1 MGNLGPKLL
10 EELQCE
16 NVFTIG
22 GIGISE
28 SVVVTW
34 IIMAVF
40 LLAAILLTRNLK
52 VENPGRGQL
61 MLEYIVTWLQG
72 IGEGIIGEEEKG
84 YASYL
89 TSILIYLGA
98 SQAISVV
105 TMIEMYIAPEMV
117 TETSI
122 GLSSMF
128 TSSSMI
134 VAIIVVGIAPAIC
147 EEAVFRGVFF
157 NSIWNQTHGK
167 WIPILVTAA
176 VFGLFHGSIIRFFP
190 TFLLGIVLGYL
201 VYETNNMF
209 YNVMFHAINN
219 IIPVLVLYGMQFL
232 MQLMARALGMNG
244 SGMWNFVMDTATS
257 QVSQLSPAF
266 MGIYIIDGGVGL
278 AILYLGNHVLH
289 LGREGYP
296 KELFPKEKRKQQFI
310 WLALALALA
319 VTGGMMIVAG
329 TIQDL
334 HF

>member
-1 MGNLGPKLL
+1 MG
-10 EELQCE
+10 
-16 NVFTIG
+16 T
-22 GIGISE
+22 
-28 SVVVTW
+28 
-34 IIMAVF
+34 
-40 LLAAILLTRNLK
+40 
-52 VENPGRGQL
+52 
-61 MLEYIVTWLQG
+61 
-72 IGEGIIGEEEKG
+72 
-84 YASYL
+84 
-89 TSILIYLGA
+89 ILIYLGA

-157 NSIWNQTHGK
+157 YSIWNQTHGK

-266 MGIYIIDGGVGL
+266 MGIYMIDGGVGL

-289 LGREGYP
+289 LGREGHP

-310 WLALALALA
+310 WLTLALALA

-329 TIQDL
+329 TIQGL

>member
-1 MGNLGPKLL
+1 MVGKVKYMENEKKQLRLWQGLLVIILAGLEVFVFSDFLPQWLGMGRSLIGELILLGTAVGAVAVFGGKFRSVFPIHKPKLT
-10 EELQCE
+10 E
-16 NVFTIG
+16 VMGT
-22 GIGISE
+22 
-28 SVVVTW
+28 
-34 IIMAVF
+34 
-40 LLAAILLTRNLK
+40 
-52 VENPGRGQL
+52 
-61 MLEYIVTWLQG
+61 
-72 IGEGIIGEEEKG
+72 
-84 YASYL
+84 
-89 TSILIYLGA
+89 ILIYLGA

-167 WIPILVTAA
+167 WIPIIVTAA

-266 MGIYIIDGGVGL
+266 MGIYMIDGGVGL

-310 WLALALALA
+310 WLTLALALA

-329 TIQDL
+329 TLQGL

>member
-1 MGNLGPKLL
+1 MVGKVKDMENEKKQLRLWQGLLVIILAGLEVFVFSDFLPQWLGMGRSLIGELILLGTAVGAVAVFGGKFRSVFPIHKPKLT
-10 EELQCE
+10 E
-16 NVFTIG
+16 VMGT
-22 GIGISE
+22 
-28 SVVVTW
+28 
-34 IIMAVF
+34 
-40 LLAAILLTRNLK
+40 
-52 VENPGRGQL
+52 
-61 MLEYIVTWLQG
+61 
-72 IGEGIIGEEEKG
+72 
-84 YASYL
+84 
-89 TSILIYLGA
+89 ILIYLGA

-266 MGIYIIDGGVGL
+266 MGIYMIDGGVGL

-319 VTGGMMIVAG
+319 VTGGMMIIAG

>member
-1 MGNLGPKLL
+1 MVGKVKYMENEKKQLRLWQGLLVIILAGLEIFVFSGFLPQWLGMGRSLIGELILLGMAVGAVAVFHGNFRSVFPIHKPKLT
-10 EELQCE
+10 E
-16 NVFTIG
+16 VMGT
-22 GIGISE
+22 
-28 SVVVTW
+28 
-34 IIMAVF
+34 
-40 LLAAILLTRNLK
+40 
-52 VENPGRGQL
+52 
-61 MLEYIVTWLQG
+61 
-72 IGEGIIGEEEKG
+72 
-84 YASYL
+84 
-89 TSILIYLGA
+89 ILIYLGA

-157 NSIWNQTHGK
+157 NSVWNQTHGK

-266 MGIYIIDGGVGL
+266 MGIYMIDGGVGL

>member
-1 MGNLGPKLL
+1 MVGKVKYMGKEKKQLRLWQGLLVIILAGLEVFVFSDFLPQWLGMGRSLIGELILLGTAVGAVAVFGGKFRSVFPIHKPKLT
-10 EELQCE
+10 E
-16 NVFTIG
+16 VMGT
-22 GIGISE
+22 
-28 SVVVTW
+28 
-34 IIMAVF
+34 
-40 LLAAILLTRNLK
+40 
-52 VENPGRGQL
+52 
-61 MLEYIVTWLQG
+61 
-72 IGEGIIGEEEKG
+72 
-84 YASYL
+84 
-89 TSILIYLGA
+89 ILIYLGA

-147 EEAVFRGVFF
+147 EEAVFRGVLF

-167 WIPILVTAA
+167 WIPIIVTAA

-266 MGIYIIDGGVGL
+266 MGIYMIDGSVGL

-329 TIQDL
+329 TIQGL

>member
-1 MGNLGPKLL
+1 LVGKVKDMENEKKQLRLWQGLLVIILAGLEVFVFSDFLPQWLGMGRSLIGELILLGTAVGAVAVFGGKFRSVFPIHKPKLT
-10 EELQCE
+10 E
-16 NVFTIG
+16 VMGT
-22 GIGISE
+22 
-28 SVVVTW
+28 
-34 IIMAVF
+34 
-40 LLAAILLTRNLK
+40 
-52 VENPGRGQL
+52 
-61 MLEYIVTWLQG
+61 
-72 IGEGIIGEEEKG
+72 
-84 YASYL
+84 
-89 TSILIYLGA
+89 ILIYLGA

-105 TMIEMYIAPEMV
+105 TMTEMYIAPEMV

-266 MGIYIIDGGVGL
+266 MGIYMIDGGVGL

>member
-1 MGNLGPKLL
+1 MVGKVKYMENEKKQLRLWQGLLVIILAGLEIFVFSGFLPQWLGMGRSLIGELILLGMAVGAVAVFHGNFRSVFPIHKPKLT
-10 EELQCE
+10 E
-16 NVFTIG
+16 VMGT
-22 GIGISE
+22 
-28 SVVVTW
+28 
-34 IIMAVF
+34 
-40 LLAAILLTRNLK
+40 
-52 VENPGRGQL
+52 
-61 MLEYIVTWLQG
+61 
-72 IGEGIIGEEEKG
+72 
-84 YASYL
+84 
-89 TSILIYLGA
+89 ILIYLGA

-167 WIPILVTAA
+167 WIPIIVTAA

-266 MGIYIIDGGVGL
+266 MGIYMIDGGVGL

-329 TIQDL
+329 TIQNL

>member
-1 MGNLGPKLL
+1 MVGKVKYMENEKKQLRLWQGLLVIVLAGLEVFVFSGFLPQWLGMGRSLIGELILLGMAVGAVAVFHGNFRSVFPIHKPKLT
-10 EELQCE
+10 E
-16 NVFTIG
+16 VMGT
-22 GIGISE
+22 
-28 SVVVTW
+28 
-34 IIMAVF
+34 
-40 LLAAILLTRNLK
+40 
-52 VENPGRGQL
+52 
-61 MLEYIVTWLQG
+61 
-72 IGEGIIGEEEKG
+72 
-84 YASYL
+84 
-89 TSILIYLGA
+89 ILIYLGA

-157 NSIWNQTHGK
+157 NSVWNQTHGK

-266 MGIYIIDGGVGL
+266 MGIYMIDGGVGL

>member
-1 MGNLGPKLL
+1 MDGKVKYMENEKKQLRLWQGLLVIILAGLEVFVFSDFLPQWLGMGRSLIGELILLGTAVGAVAVFGGKFRSVFPIHKPKLT
-10 EELQCE
+10 E
-16 NVFTIG
+16 VMGT
-22 GIGISE
+22 
-28 SVVVTW
+28 
-34 IIMAVF
+34 
-40 LLAAILLTRNLK
+40 
-52 VENPGRGQL
+52 
-61 MLEYIVTWLQG
+61 
-72 IGEGIIGEEEKG
+72 
-84 YASYL
+84 
-89 TSILIYLGA
+89 ILIYLGA

-266 MGIYIIDGGVGL
+266 MGIYMIDGSVGL

-329 TIQDL
+329 TLQGL

>member
-1 MGNLGPKLL
+1 MVGKVKYMENEKKQLRLWQGLLVIILAGLEVFVFSDFLPQWLGMGRSLIGELILLGTAVGAVAVFGGKFRSVFPIHKPKLT
-10 EELQCE
+10 E
-16 NVFTIG
+16 VMGT
-22 GIGISE
+22 
-28 SVVVTW
+28 
-34 IIMAVF
+34 
-40 LLAAILLTRNLK
+40 
-52 VENPGRGQL
+52 
-61 MLEYIVTWLQG
+61 
-72 IGEGIIGEEEKG
+72 
-84 YASYL
+84 
-89 TSILIYLGA
+89 ILIYLGA

-167 WIPILVTAA
+167 WIPIIVTAA

-266 MGIYIIDGGVGL
+266 IGIYMIDGGVGL

-329 TIQDL
+329 TIQGL

>member
-1 MGNLGPKLL
+1 MVKVKYMENEKKQLRLWQGLLVIILAGLEVFVFSDFLPQWLGMGRSLIGELILLGTAVGAVAVFGGKIRSVFPIHKPKLT
-10 EELQCE
+10 E
-16 NVFTIG
+16 VMGT
-22 GIGISE
+22 
-28 SVVVTW
+28 
-34 IIMAVF
+34 
-40 LLAAILLTRNLK
+40 
-52 VENPGRGQL
+52 
-61 MLEYIVTWLQG
+61 
-72 IGEGIIGEEEKG
+72 
-84 YASYL
+84 
-89 TSILIYLGA
+89 ILIYLGA

-167 WIPILVTAA
+167 WIPIIVTAA

-266 MGIYIIDGGVGL
+266 MGIYMIDGGVGL

-329 TIQDL
+329 TIQGL

>member
-1 MGNLGPKLL
+1 MVGKVKYMENEKKQLRLWQGLLVIILAGLEVFVFSDFLPQWLGMGRSLIGELILLGMAVGAVAVFHGNFRSVFPIHKPKLT
-10 EELQCE
+10 E
-16 NVFTIG
+16 VMGT
-22 GIGISE
+22 
-28 SVVVTW
+28 
-34 IIMAVF
+34 
-40 LLAAILLTRNLK
+40 
-52 VENPGRGQL
+52 
-61 MLEYIVTWLQG
+61 
-72 IGEGIIGEEEKG
+72 
-84 YASYL
+84 
-89 TSILIYLGA
+89 ILIYLGA

-266 MGIYIIDGGVGL
+266 MGIYMIDGGVGL

>member
-1 MGNLGPKLL
+1 MVGKVKYMENEKKQLRLWQGLLVIILAGLEVFVFSGFLPQWLGMGRSLIGELILLGTAVGAVAVFHGNFRSVFPIHKPKLT
-10 EELQCE
+10 E
-16 NVFTIG
+16 VMGT
-22 GIGISE
+22 
-28 SVVVTW
+28 
-34 IIMAVF
+34 
-40 LLAAILLTRNLK
+40 
-52 VENPGRGQL
+52 
-61 MLEYIVTWLQG
+61 
-72 IGEGIIGEEEKG
+72 
-84 YASYL
+84 
-89 TSILIYLGA
+89 ILIYLGA

-167 WIPILVTAA
+167 WIPIIVTAA

-201 VYETNNMF
+201 VYETNDMF

-266 MGIYIIDGGVGL
+266 MGIYMIDGGVGL

>member
-1 MGNLGPKLL
+1 MENEKKQLRLWQGLLVIILAGLEVFVFSDFLPQWLGMGRSLIGELILLGTAVGAVAVFGGKFRSVFPIHKPKLT
-10 EELQCE
+10 E
-16 NVFTIG
+16 VMGT
-22 GIGISE
+22 
-28 SVVVTW
+28 
-34 IIMAVF
+34 
-40 LLAAILLTRNLK
+40 
-52 VENPGRGQL
+52 
-61 MLEYIVTWLQG
+61 
-72 IGEGIIGEEEKG
+72 
-84 YASYL
+84 
-89 TSILIYLGA
+89 ILIYLGA

-167 WIPILVTAA
+167 WVPIIVTAA
-176 VFGLFHGSIIRFFP
+176 VFGLFHGSITRFFP

-219 IIPVLVLYGMQFL
+219 IIPVLALYGMQFL
-232 MQLMARALGMNG
+232 MQLMARALGMYG

-266 MGIYIIDGGVGL
+266 MGIYMIDGSVGL

-310 WLALALALA
+310 WLALTLALA
-319 VTGGMMIVAG
+319 VTGGMMIIAG

>member
-1 MGNLGPKLL
+1 MVGKVKDMENEKKQLRLWQGLLVIILAGLEIFVFSGFLPQWLGMGRSLIGELILLGTAVGAVAVFHGNFRSVFPIHKPKLT
-10 EELQCE
+10 E
-16 NVFTIG
+16 VMGT
-22 GIGISE
+22 
-28 SVVVTW
+28 
-34 IIMAVF
+34 
-40 LLAAILLTRNLK
+40 
-52 VENPGRGQL
+52 
-61 MLEYIVTWLQG
+61 
-72 IGEGIIGEEEKG
+72 
-84 YASYL
+84 
-89 TSILIYLGA
+89 ILIYLGA

-167 WIPILVTAA
+167 WIPIIVTAA

-232 MQLMARALGMNG
+232 MQLMARVLGMNG

-266 MGIYIIDGGVGL
+266 MGIYMIDGGVGL

>member
-1 MGNLGPKLL
+1 MVGKVKYMENEKKQLRLWQGLLVIILAGLEVFVFSDFLPQWLGMGRSLIGELILLGTAVGAVAVFGGKFRSVFPIHKPKLT
-10 EELQCE
+10 E
-16 NVFTIG
+16 VMGT
-22 GIGISE
+22 
-28 SVVVTW
+28 
-34 IIMAVF
+34 
-40 LLAAILLTRNLK
+40 
-52 VENPGRGQL
+52 
-61 MLEYIVTWLQG
+61 
-72 IGEGIIGEEEKG
+72 
-84 YASYL
+84 
-89 TSILIYLGA
+89 ILIYFGA

-266 MGIYIIDGGVGL
+266 MGIYMIDGGVGL

-329 TIQDL
+329 TLQGL

>member
-1 MGNLGPKLL
+1 MDGKVKYMENEKKQLRLWQGLLVIILAGLEVFVFSDFLPQWLGMGRSLIGELILLGTAVGAVAVFGGKFRSVFPIHKPKLT
-10 EELQCE
+10 E
-16 NVFTIG
+16 VMGT
-22 GIGISE
+22 
-28 SVVVTW
+28 
-34 IIMAVF
+34 
-40 LLAAILLTRNLK
+40 
-52 VENPGRGQL
+52 
-61 MLEYIVTWLQG
+61 
-72 IGEGIIGEEEKG
+72 
-84 YASYL
+84 
-89 TSILIYLGA
+89 ILIYFGA

-167 WIPILVTAA
+167 WIPILVTAV

-266 MGIYIIDGGVGL
+266 MGIYMIDGGVGL
-278 AILYLGNHVLH
+278 AIFYLGNHVLH

-329 TIQDL
+329 TIQGL

>member
-1 MGNLGPKLL
+1 MENEKKQLRLWQGLLVIILAGLEVFVFSGFLPQWLGMGRSLIGELILLGTAVGVVAVFGGNFRSVFPIHKPKLT
-10 EELQCE
+10 E
-16 NVFTIG
+16 VMGT
-22 GIGISE
+22 
-28 SVVVTW
+28 
-34 IIMAVF
+34 
-40 LLAAILLTRNLK
+40 
-52 VENPGRGQL
+52 
-61 MLEYIVTWLQG
+61 
-72 IGEGIIGEEEKG
+72 
-84 YASYL
+84 
-89 TSILIYLGA
+89 ILIYLGA

-157 NSIWNQTHGK
+157 NSIWNKTHGK

-201 VYETNNMF
+201 VYETNNML

-219 IIPVLVLYGMQFL
+219 VIPVLVLYGMQFL

-266 MGIYIIDGGVGL
+266 MGIYMIDGGVGL

-319 VTGGMMIVAG
+319 VTGGMMIIAG

>member
-1 MGNLGPKLL
+1 MVKVKYMENEKKQLRLWQGLLVIILAGLEVFVFSDFLPQWLGMGRSLIGELILLGTAVGAVAVFGGKFRSVFPIHKPKLT
-10 EELQCE
+10 E
-16 NVFTIG
+16 VMGT
-22 GIGISE
+22 
-28 SVVVTW
+28 
-34 IIMAVF
+34 
-40 LLAAILLTRNLK
+40 
-52 VENPGRGQL
+52 
-61 MLEYIVTWLQG
+61 
-72 IGEGIIGEEEKG
+72 
-84 YASYL
+84 
-89 TSILIYLGA
+89 ILIYLGA

-266 MGIYIIDGGVGL
+266 MGIYMIDGGVGL

>member
-1 MGNLGPKLL
+1 MENEKKQLRLWQGLLVIILAGLEVFVFSDFLPQWLGMGRSLIGELILLGTAVGAVAVFGGKFRSVFPIHKPKLT
-10 EELQCE
+10 E
-16 NVFTIG
+16 VMGT
-22 GIGISE
+22 
-28 SVVVTW
+28 
-34 IIMAVF
+34 
-40 LLAAILLTRNLK
+40 
-52 VENPGRGQL
+52 
-61 MLEYIVTWLQG
+61 
-72 IGEGIIGEEEKG
+72 
-84 YASYL
+84 
-89 TSILIYLGA
+89 ILIYLGA

-167 WIPILVTAA
+167 WIPILVTAV
-176 VFGLFHGSIIRFFP
+176 VFGLFHGSIIRFFT

-266 MGIYIIDGGVGL
+266 MGIYMIDGGVGL

-329 TIQDL
+329 TIQGL

>member
-1 MGNLGPKLL
+1 MIGELILLGTAVGAVAVFGGKIWSVFPIHKPKLT
-10 EELQCE
+10 E
-16 NVFTIG
+16 VMGT
-22 GIGISE
+22 
-28 SVVVTW
+28 
-34 IIMAVF
+34 
-40 LLAAILLTRNLK
+40 
-52 VENPGRGQL
+52 
-61 MLEYIVTWLQG
+61 
-72 IGEGIIGEEEKG
+72 
-84 YASYL
+84 
-89 TSILIYLGA
+89 ILIYLGA

-266 MGIYIIDGGVGL
+266 MGIYMIDGGVGL

-329 TIQDL
+329 TIQGL

>member
-1 MGNLGPKLL
+1 MDGKVKYMENEKKQLRLWQGLLVIILAGLEVFVFSDFLPQWLGMGRSLIGELILLGTAVGAVAVFGGKFRSVFPIHKPKLT
-10 EELQCE
+10 E
-16 NVFTIG
+16 VMGT
-22 GIGISE
+22 
-28 SVVVTW
+28 
-34 IIMAVF
+34 
-40 LLAAILLTRNLK
+40 
-52 VENPGRGQL
+52 
-61 MLEYIVTWLQG
+61 
-72 IGEGIIGEEEKG
+72 
-84 YASYL
+84 
-89 TSILIYLGA
+89 ILIYFGA

-232 MQLMARALGMNG
+232 MQLMARALGMYG
-244 SGMWNFVMDTATS
+244 SGMWNFIMDTATS

-266 MGIYIIDGGVGL
+266 MGIYMIDGGVGL

-329 TIQDL
+329 TIQGL

>member
-1 MGNLGPKLL
+1 MDGKVKYMENEKKQLRLWQGLLVIILAGLEVFVFSDFLPQWLGMGRSLIGELILLGTAVGAVAVFGGKIRSVFPIHKPKLT
-10 EELQCE
+10 E
-16 NVFTIG
+16 VMGT
-22 GIGISE
+22 
-28 SVVVTW
+28 
-34 IIMAVF
+34 
-40 LLAAILLTRNLK
+40 
-52 VENPGRGQL
+52 
-61 MLEYIVTWLQG
+61 
-72 IGEGIIGEEEKG
+72 
-84 YASYL
+84 
-89 TSILIYLGA
+89 ILIYLGA

-266 MGIYIIDGGVGL
+266 MGIYMIDGGVGL

-329 TIQDL
+329 TLQGL

>member
-1 MGNLGPKLL
+1 MVGKVKYMENEKKQLRLWQGLLVIILAGLEVFVFSGFLPQWLGMGRSLIGELILLGMAVGAVAVFHGNFRSVFPIHKPKLT
-10 EELQCE
+10 E
-16 NVFTIG
+16 VMGT
-22 GIGISE
+22 
-28 SVVVTW
+28 
-34 IIMAVF
+34 
-40 LLAAILLTRNLK
+40 
-52 VENPGRGQL
+52 
-61 MLEYIVTWLQG
+61 
-72 IGEGIIGEEEKG
+72 
-84 YASYL
+84 
-89 TSILIYLGA
+89 ILIYLGA

-244 SGMWNFVMDTATS
+244 SGMWNFVMDTASS

-266 MGIYIIDGGVGL
+266 MGIYMIDGGVGL

-329 TIQDL
+329 TIQNL

>member
-1 MGNLGPKLL
+1 MVGKVKYMENEKKQLRLWQGLLVIILAGLEVFVFSGFLPQWLGMGRSLIGELILLGTAVGAVAVFHGNFRSVFPIHKPKLT
-10 EELQCE
+10 E
-16 NVFTIG
+16 VMGT
-22 GIGISE
+22 
-28 SVVVTW
+28 
-34 IIMAVF
+34 
-40 LLAAILLTRNLK
+40 
-52 VENPGRGQL
+52 
-61 MLEYIVTWLQG
+61 
-72 IGEGIIGEEEKG
+72 
-84 YASYL
+84 
-89 TSILIYLGA
+89 ILIYLGA

-147 EEAVFRGVFF
+147 EEAVFRGVLF
-157 NSIWNQTHGK
+157 NSVWNQTHGK

-266 MGIYIIDGGVGL
+266 MGIYMIDGGVGL

>member
-1 MGNLGPKLL
+1 MVGKVKYMENEKKQLRLWQGLLVIILAGLEVFGFSSFLPQWLGMGRSLIGELILLGTAVGAVAVFHGNFRSVFPIHKPKLTEVMGTL
-10 EELQCE
+10 
-16 NVFTIG
+16 
-22 GIGISE
+22 
-28 SVVVTW
+28 
-34 IIMAVF
+34 
-40 LLAAILLTRNLK
+40 
-52 VENPGRGQL
+52 
-61 MLEYIVTWLQG
+61 
-72 IGEGIIGEEEKG
+72 
-84 YASYL
+84 
-89 TSILIYLGA
+89 LIYLGA

-266 MGIYIIDGGVGL
+266 MGIYMIDGGVGL

-329 TIQDL
+329 TIQGL

>member
-1 MGNLGPKLL
+1 MVGKVKDMENEKKQLRLWQGLLVIILAGLEVFVFSDFLPQWLGMGRSLIGELILLGTAVGAVAVFGGKFRSVFPIHKPKLT
-10 EELQCE
+10 E
-16 NVFTIG
+16 VMGT
-22 GIGISE
+22 
-28 SVVVTW
+28 
-34 IIMAVF
+34 
-40 LLAAILLTRNLK
+40 
-52 VENPGRGQL
+52 
-61 MLEYIVTWLQG
+61 
-72 IGEGIIGEEEKG
+72 
-84 YASYL
+84 
-89 TSILIYLGA
+89 ILIYLGA
-98 SQAISVV
+98 SQVISVV

-167 WIPILVTAA
+167 WVPILVTAA

-232 MQLMARALGMNG
+232 MQLMARVLGMNG

-266 MGIYIIDGGVGL
+266 MGIYMIDGGVGL

-329 TIQDL
+329 TIQGL

>member
-1 MGNLGPKLL
+1 MENEKKQLRLWQGLLVIILAGLEVFVFSDFLPQWLGMGRSLIGELILLGTAVGAVAVFGGKFRSVFPIHKPKLT
-10 EELQCE
+10 E
-16 NVFTIG
+16 VMGT
-22 GIGISE
+22 
-28 SVVVTW
+28 
-34 IIMAVF
+34 
-40 LLAAILLTRNLK
+40 
-52 VENPGRGQL
+52 
-61 MLEYIVTWLQG
+61 
-72 IGEGIIGEEEKG
+72 
-84 YASYL
+84 
-89 TSILIYLGA
+89 ILIYLGA

-167 WIPILVTAA
+167 WIPIIVTAA

-257 QVSQLSPAF
+257 QVPQLSPAF
-266 MGIYIIDGGVGL
+266 MGIYMIDGGVGL

-296 KELFPKEKRKQQFI
+296 KELFPKEKLKQQFI
-310 WLALALALA
+310 WLTLALALA

-329 TIQDL
+329 TLQGL

>member
-1 MGNLGPKLL
+1 MVGKVKYMENEKKQLRLWQGLLVIILAGLEVFVFSGFLPQWLGMGRSLIGELILLGTAVGAVAVFHGNFRSVFPIHKPKLT
-10 EELQCE
+10 E
-16 NVFTIG
+16 VMGT
-22 GIGISE
+22 
-28 SVVVTW
+28 
-34 IIMAVF
+34 
-40 LLAAILLTRNLK
+40 
-52 VENPGRGQL
+52 
-61 MLEYIVTWLQG
+61 
-72 IGEGIIGEEEKG
+72 
-84 YASYL
+84 
-89 TSILIYLGA
+89 ILIYLGA

-157 NSIWNQTHGK
+157 NSVWNQTHGK

-266 MGIYIIDGGVGL
+266 MGIYMIDGGVGL

-296 KELFPKEKRKQQFI
+296 KELFPKEKCKQQFI
-310 WLALALALA
+310 WLTLALALA

-329 TIQDL
+329 TIQGL

>member
-1 MGNLGPKLL
+1 MVGKVKDMENEKKQLRLWQGLLVIILAGLEVFVFSGFLPQWLGMGRSLIGELILLGTAVGAVAVFHGNFRSVFPIHKPKLTEVMGTL
-10 EELQCE
+10 
-16 NVFTIG
+16 
-22 GIGISE
+22 
-28 SVVVTW
+28 
-34 IIMAVF
+34 
-40 LLAAILLTRNLK
+40 
-52 VENPGRGQL
+52 
-61 MLEYIVTWLQG
+61 
-72 IGEGIIGEEEKG
+72 
-84 YASYL
+84 
-89 TSILIYLGA
+89 LIYLGA

-201 VYETNNMF
+201 VHETNNMF

-266 MGIYIIDGGVGL
+266 MGIYMIDGGVGL

-310 WLALALALA
+310 WMALALALA

>member
-1 MGNLGPKLL
+1 MENEKKQLRLWQGLLVIILAGLEVFVFSDFLPQWLGMGRSLIGELILLGTAVGAVAVFGGKFRSVFPIHKPKLT
-10 EELQCE
+10 E
-16 NVFTIG
+16 VMGT
-22 GIGISE
+22 
-28 SVVVTW
+28 
-34 IIMAVF
+34 
-40 LLAAILLTRNLK
+40 
-52 VENPGRGQL
+52 
-61 MLEYIVTWLQG
+61 
-72 IGEGIIGEEEKG
+72 
-84 YASYL
+84 
-89 TSILIYLGA
+89 ILIYLGA

-105 TMIEMYIAPEMV
+105 TMIEMYIAPDMV

-167 WIPILVTAA
+167 WIPIIVTAA

-266 MGIYIIDGGVGL
+266 MGIYMIDGGVGL

-329 TIQDL
+329 TLQGL
-334 HF
+334 HFLRKINRL

>member
-1 MGNLGPKLL
+1 MVGKVKDMENEKKQLRLWQGLLVIVLAGLEVFGFSSFLPQWLGMGRSLIGELILLGTAVGAVAVFHGNFRSVFPIHKPKLT
-10 EELQCE
+10 E
-16 NVFTIG
+16 VMGT
-22 GIGISE
+22 
-28 SVVVTW
+28 
-34 IIMAVF
+34 
-40 LLAAILLTRNLK
+40 
-52 VENPGRGQL
+52 
-61 MLEYIVTWLQG
+61 
-72 IGEGIIGEEEKG
+72 
-84 YASYL
+84 
-89 TSILIYLGA
+89 ILIYLGA

-266 MGIYIIDGGVGL
+266 MGIYMIDGGVGL

-329 TIQDL
+329 TIQEL

>member
-1 MGNLGPKLL
+1 MENEKKQLRLWQGLLVIILAGLEVFVFSDFLPQWLGMGRSLIGELILLGTAVGAVAVFGGKFRSVFPIHKPKLT
-10 EELQCE
+10 E
-16 NVFTIG
+16 VMGT
-22 GIGISE
+22 
-28 SVVVTW
+28 
-34 IIMAVF
+34 
-40 LLAAILLTRNLK
+40 
-52 VENPGRGQL
+52 
-61 MLEYIVTWLQG
+61 
-72 IGEGIIGEEEKG
+72 
-84 YASYL
+84 
-89 TSILIYLGA
+89 ILIYLGA

-167 WIPILVTAA
+167 WVPIIVTAA
-176 VFGLFHGSIIRFFP
+176 VFGLFHGSITRFFP

-219 IIPVLVLYGMQFL
+219 IIPVLALYGMQFL
-232 MQLMARALGMNG
+232 MQLMARALGMYG

-266 MGIYIIDGGVGL
+266 MGIYMIDGSVGL

-296 KELFPKEKRKQQFI
+296 KELFPIEKRKQQFI

-329 TIQDL
+329 TLQGL

>member
-1 MGNLGPKLL
+1 MVKVKYMENEKKQLRLWQGLLVIILAGLEVFVFSDFLPQWLGMGRSLIGELILLGTAVGAVAVFGGKFRSVFPIHKPKLT
-10 EELQCE
+10 E
-16 NVFTIG
+16 VMGT
-22 GIGISE
+22 
-28 SVVVTW
+28 
-34 IIMAVF
+34 
-40 LLAAILLTRNLK
+40 
-52 VENPGRGQL
+52 
-61 MLEYIVTWLQG
+61 
-72 IGEGIIGEEEKG
+72 
-84 YASYL
+84 
-89 TSILIYLGA
+89 ILIYLGA

-105 TMIEMYIAPEMV
+105 TMIEMYIAPDMV

-167 WIPILVTAA
+167 WIPILVTAV

-266 MGIYIIDGGVGL
+266 MGIYMIDGGVGL

-329 TIQDL
+329 TLQGL

>member
-1 MGNLGPKLL
+1 MVGKVKDMENEKKQLRLWQGLLVIILAGLEVFVFSDFLPQWLGMGRSLIGELILLGTAVGAVAVFGGKFRSVFPIHKPKLT
-10 EELQCE
+10 E
-16 NVFTIG
+16 VMGT
-22 GIGISE
+22 
-28 SVVVTW
+28 
-34 IIMAVF
+34 
-40 LLAAILLTRNLK
+40 
-52 VENPGRGQL
+52 
-61 MLEYIVTWLQG
+61 
-72 IGEGIIGEEEKG
+72 
-84 YASYL
+84 
-89 TSILIYLGA
+89 ILIYLGA

-105 TMIEMYIAPEMV
+105 TMTEMYIAPEMV

-266 MGIYIIDGGVGL
+266 MGIYMIDGGVGL

>member
-1 MGNLGPKLL
+1 MVGKVKDMENEKKQLRLWQGLLVIILAGLEVFVFSDFLPQWLGMGRSLIGELILLGTAVGAVAVFGGKFRSVFPIHKPKLT
-10 EELQCE
+10 E
-16 NVFTIG
+16 VMGT
-22 GIGISE
+22 
-28 SVVVTW
+28 
-34 IIMAVF
+34 
-40 LLAAILLTRNLK
+40 
-52 VENPGRGQL
+52 
-61 MLEYIVTWLQG
+61 
-72 IGEGIIGEEEKG
+72 
-84 YASYL
+84 
-89 TSILIYLGA
+89 ILIYLGA

-266 MGIYIIDGGVGL
+266 MGIYMIDGGVGL

-310 WLALALALA
+310 WLALALTLA

>member
-1 MGNLGPKLL
+1 MENEKKQLRLWQGLLVIILAGLEVFVFSGFLPQWLGMGRSLIGALILLGTAVGVVAVFGGNFRSVFPIHKPKLT
-10 EELQCE
+10 E
-16 NVFTIG
+16 VMGT
-22 GIGISE
+22 
-28 SVVVTW
+28 
-34 IIMAVF
+34 
-40 LLAAILLTRNLK
+40 
-52 VENPGRGQL
+52 
-61 MLEYIVTWLQG
+61 
-72 IGEGIIGEEEKG
+72 
-84 YASYL
+84 
-89 TSILIYLGA
+89 ILIYLGA

-128 TSSSMI
+128 TSSSII

-157 NSIWNQTHGK
+157 NAIWNKTHGK

-201 VYETNNMF
+201 VYETNNML

-219 IIPVLVLYGMQFL
+219 IIPVLVLYGLQFL

-266 MGIYIIDGGVGL
+266 MGIYMIDGGVGL

-329 TIQDL
+329 TIQGL

>member
-1 MGNLGPKLL
+1 MVGKVKYMENEKKQLRLWQGLLVIILAGLEVFVFSGFLPQWLGMGRSLIGELILLGTAVGAVAVFHGNFRSVFPIHKPKLTEVMGTL
-10 EELQCE
+10 
-16 NVFTIG
+16 
-22 GIGISE
+22 
-28 SVVVTW
+28 
-34 IIMAVF
+34 
-40 LLAAILLTRNLK
+40 
-52 VENPGRGQL
+52 
-61 MLEYIVTWLQG
+61 
-72 IGEGIIGEEEKG
+72 
-84 YASYL
+84 
-89 TSILIYLGA
+89 LIYLGA

-117 TETSI
+117 IETSI

-266 MGIYIIDGGVGL
+266 MGIYMIDGGVGL